1 MSKSAIS
8 RQRSLECTP
17 VRRRSGTNPEEK
29 CHSCGEVFP
38 SEGVTILDAMGKVW
52 HVECFRCSVCQT
64 PLPEN
69 YYAAEDQ
76 PYCMDHFY
84 ETTAH
89 KCQACGD
96 YITGPTMTV
105 GMSRMYHPECFVCSS
120 CGTPLGER
128 DPYTLF
134 NTGQLRC
141 CNCCVSE
148 DEADIDE
155 SVRGQREDVDSIV
168 NSTAR
173 EGYCSIQL
181 IKIPL
186 SKKPVKFRL
195 EGSPPGVKMAGGV
208 PGFSTPQL
216 PRPGQK
222 VARKNALK
230 IEKLPRSLIGSPLR
244 PGDDILEINGVP
256 IVDQDQK
263 EINGL
268 MHAYE
273 DCVYLTIERK
283 RPMLS
288 PGRRL
293 GGRNA
298 LKPVP
303 LPRKNRSPVGSGGKK
318 KEFRPPPPVHP
329 LKPAVVPRR
338 GLTSPNRPTQ
348 SLSTHCAIE
357 HVTPAP
363 SSTGSLRSWRTRS
376 IPAFDRSA
384 DYTQCFRLGDLEIGG
399 VIGQGFYGSVTKVRH
414 KYTGQEMVMKEMA
427 KCTDDSKRAFL
438 KEVQLLKSLHHPNIL
453 QFIGILHKEGKVLV
467 LITEYADGGTL
478 RKTIKNTEKL
488 FPWYLRISIARDIA
502 AGMNY
507 LHGQGIIHRDL
518 TSKNV
523 LLRKDLTA
531 LVADF
536 GLARMFP
543 PLEKKDSNR
552 SNGRS
557 RGARRR
563 MTVVGTPYW
572 MAPEMLRGEV
582 YDEKV
587 DIFSYGIVV
596 CEMLTRVK
604 ADPEQMPREK
614 NFGLDVEGVRSMIGD
629 CPRPFFHLAAEC
641 CNLDPDKRPNFTL
654 VEQGLNRL
662 LAIAMSAEPNFSSL
676 EDNFYQLLKSE
687 RFHVVGL

>member
-1 MSKSAIS
+1 MSKTVID
-8 RQRSLECTP
+8 RQKSLECTP
-17 VRRRSGTNPEEK
+17 VRRRSGTSPEEK
-29 CHSCGEVFP
+29 CAACYEEFP
-38 SEGVTILDAMGKVW
+38 VEGVTILDAMGKTW
-52 HVECFRCSVCQT
+52 HVECFRCSICQT
-64 PLPEN
+64 PLPES
-69 YYAAEDQ
+69 YYVVDDQ
-76 PYCMDHFY
+76 PYCKDHYY

-89 KCQACGD
+89 KCQACGN

-105 GMSRMYHPECFVCSS
+105 GMSRMYHPECFTCSS
-120 CGTPLGER
+120 CGIPFGEK

-141 CNCCVSE
+141 CDCCTSE
-148 DEADIDE
+148 EEDG
-155 SVRGQREDVDSIV
+155 RGGMEDL
-168 NSTAR
+168 
-173 EGYCSIQL
+173 EGEGGRTTYSSIQL

-195 EGSPPGVKMAGGV
+195 EGSPPEVMMAGGV

-222 VARKNALK
+222 VAKKNALK

-244 PGDDILEINGVP
+244 PGDDILEINAVP

-273 DCVYLTIERK
+273 DCLYLTIERK
-283 RPMLS
+283 RPLS
-288 PGRRL
+288 ATTSRRIS
-293 GGRNA
+293 GGGNSPA
-298 LKPVP
+298 KPVP
-303 LPRKNRSPVGSGGKK
+303 LPRKNIPSPIITGDHK
-318 KEFRPPPPVHP
+318 KETPPVRP
-329 LKPAVVPRR
+329 KPTITPRR
-338 GLTSPNRPTQ
+338 GVTSPNRPTQ
-348 SLSTHCAIE
+348 SLNTYFVSDIMNPE
-357 HVTPAP
+357 P
-363 SSTGSLRSWRTRS
+363 SSVENLRSWRTRS

-384 DYTQCFRLGDLEIGG
+384 DYTRCFRLSDLEIGG
-399 VIGQGFYGSVTKVRH
+399 VIGQGFYGAVTKVCH

-427 KCTDDSKRAFL
+427 KVTDDTKISFL
-438 KEVQLLKSLHHPNIL
+438 KEVQLLKSLNHPNIL
-453 QFIGILHKEGKVLV
+453 QFIGILYKVGKVLV

-488 FPWYLRISIARDIA
+488 FPWNLRISMARDIA

-507 LHGQGIIHRDL
+507 LHGRGIIHRDL

-536 GLARMFP
+536 GLARMFQP
-543 PLEKKDSNR
+543 VERKENNK
-552 SNGRS
+552 SNGRA

-572 MAPEMLRGEV
+572 MAPEMLRGEG

-587 DIFSYGIVV
+587 DIFSFGIVV
-596 CEMLTRVK
+596 SEILTRVK
-604 ADPEQMPREK
+604 ADPEQLPRAK
-614 NFGLDVEGVRSMIGD
+614 NFCLDVEGVRSMIGD
-629 CPRPFFHLAAEC
+629 CPLPFFHLAIEC

-662 LAIAMSAEPNFSSL
+662 LAIAMSAEPTFSSL
-676 EDNFYQLLKSE
+676 EENFYQLLQSE
-687 RFHVVGL
+687 RLQVVGL